1 MHVRRWQDP
10 QALLQHALPY
20 LEVNEDANCVP
31 VGVLHAM
38 RLGGHI
44 WQPDQVFLT
53 AYDARGE
60 AAGFLMRTPPHGAVL
75 AASRVA
81 GAGRALAR
89 ALRETTSTI
98 PTALGLR
105 ETLEPF
111 MAAWSELTGER
122 FEHGYTER
130 LYRCEHVT
138 PPPVPEGRMRAAL
151 EADLPLLA
159 AWLGEFHAEALARMP
174 AHDPAPIVR
183 TRTLSAPEVAGMR
196 LWENA
201 AGEPVAMAGYGA
213 PMRHAYRIGPVY
225 TPPAQRGRGFGGA
238 ISAALTQEL
247 LDRGCAY
254 VLLFADLD
262 YAPSNRVYLRLG
274 YQPVCDLE
282 QAVVAPPEEGREEVM
297 HPDEAGVE
305 GG

>member
-1 MHVRRWQDP
+1 MHVRRWQDQ
-10 QALLQHALPY
+10 QALLEHALPY
-20 LEVNEDANCVP
+20 LEANEDANCIP
-31 VGVLHAM
+31 VGMLHAM
-38 RLGGHI
+38 RLEGRVVL
-44 WQPDQVFLT
+44 PEQVFLT

-60 AAGFLMRTPPHGAVL
+60 AAGFLMCTPPNGPVL
-75 AASRVA
+75 ASSRVA
-81 GAGRALAR
+81 GSGRALAR
-89 ALRETTSTI
+89 ALHQTTASI
-98 PTALGLR
+98 PSALALR

-111 MAAWSELTGER
+111 MAAWSEMTGER
-122 FEHGYTER
+122 FAHAYTER
-130 LYRCEHVT
+130 LYRCEQVT
-138 PPPVPEGRMRAAL
+138 PPPAPEGRMRAAG
-151 EADLPLLA
+151 EADLLLLA

-183 TRTLSAPEVAGMR
+183 ARTLSAPEVAGMR

-213 PMRHAYRIGPVY
+213 PMRHAFRIGPVY
-225 TPPAQRGRGFGGA
+225 TPPAQRGRGYGGA

-247 LDRGCAY
+247 LDRGCDH

-282 QAVVAPPEEGREEVM
+282 QAVVVPPEEGREDVM